1 MKKSQQRLKT
11 HRALMVSAIRLM
23 SDDRSFSSIS
33 LREVTREAGVV
44 PATFYRHFN
53 EMEDLAVE
61 LVDYCMRPME
71 NLMTSVRARRLNARQ
86 LVYETVSSFLRFAR
100 RHRRY
105 SLFLTKERLGG
116 RARVRERIRLSMN
129 NMALMLAHDLKGLP
143 EWRGVPNTVV
153 QDVARMIIN
162 QMLVEL
168 ELVLDLQPSEDL
180 GKDKKEIK
188 IIAGARKR
196 IWILLNGGLSFRERR
211 LKKARLRQRTNA

>member
-11 HRALMVSAIRLM
+11 HRALMVAAIRLM

-61 LVDYCMRPME
+61 LVDYCLRPME
-71 NLMTSVRARRLNARQ
+71 NLMASVRARRLSARQ
-86 LVYETVSSFLRFAR
+86 LVYESVGSFLRFSR

-116 RARVRERIRLSMN
+116 RAKVRERIRIGLNSI
-129 NMALMLAHDLKGLP
+129 ALRLAHDIKGLP
-143 EWRGVPNTVV
+143 EWNGVPNTIIE
-153 QDVARMIIN
+153 DVAHMIIN
-162 QMLVEL
+162 QMLIDL
-168 ELVLDLQPSEDL
+168 ELILDLSAQETSEQ
-180 GKDKKEIK
+180 EVR
-188 IIAGARKR
+188 IIASARKR
-196 IWILLNGGLSFRERR
+196 VWIILRGGLSFRERHTR
-211 LKKARLRQRTNA
+211 RTRPNIVTV